1 MTTHVLH
8 PRLLRDVGPWPALG
22 PWSSGFAALIS
33 EAGHTFLSTTAA
45 RSYGGGLLRFGADIV
60 APALIAW
67 PHAGRLLPFAYDWM
81 GRVYGLDTARTVN
94 GLAFV
99 SRVEPDIGEILE
111 SDIPFDE
118 FVADQFGADAEATL
132 AIEFFDE
139 WQTAGGR
146 PLDIREC
153 AGFRIPLFLG
163 GTEDVA
169 NLEIVD
175 ADVYLT
181 IAGQLAGQTLGMEP
195 GTHIDRVSER

>member
-1 MTTHVLH
+1 MH
-8 PRLLRDVGPWPALG
+8 PRLRPDAG
-22 PWSSGFAALIS
+22 SSPSLEEAFPEFGGYVS
-33 EAGHTFLSTTAA
+33 DAGHTFLSTLVA

-60 APALIAW
+60 ASALNDW
-67 PHAGRLLPFAYDWM
+67 PWAARLLPFAYDWM
-81 GRVYGLDTARTVN
+81 GRVYGLDTTRTVD
-94 GLAFV
+94 GLALV

-132 AIEFFDE
+132 AIDFFDE
-139 WQTAGGR
+139 WQAAGGR

-153 AGFRIPLFLG
+153 AGFQIPLFLG

-175 ADVYLT
+175 VDVYLT
-181 IAGQLAGQTLGMEP
+181 IAGQLAGQTTGMEP
-195 GTHIDRVSER
+195 GTQIDHVSER